1 MNKNNSNDLKPWAVF
16 KHRDYTFLWSG
27 LAFQSITMVLRLLIS
42 GQWIYDQTG
51 SIAKVGALGA
61 IQLIQLPLALY
72 GGTLADRVN
81 RKKLMIFLSKLTS
94 LVKSK
99 FFTTC
104 CVIVEAPISL

>member
-1 MNKNNSNDLKPWAVF
+1 MNNNNSNDLKPWAVF

-81 RKKLMIFLSKLTS
+81 RKKLMVIEFY
-94 LVKSK
+94 
-99 FFTTC
+99 TC
-104 CVIVEAPISL
+104 K